1 MRLCKHGKSA
11 LMLKCN
17 QVPFQ
22 GSVSPMFY
30 VLLRNVLK
38 HLICCSDG
46 TMYNNDEGY
55 FKETDTH
62 FDCHFC
68 VNSSE
73 ICAFIDHH

>member
-1 MRLCKHGKSA
+1 
-11 LMLKCN
+11 
-17 QVPFQ
+17 
-22 GSVSPMFY
+22 MFY

-38 HLICCSDG
+38 HLICCGDG
-46 TMYNNDEGY
+46 TMYNDDEGY

-73 ICAFIDHH
+73 IRVFIDHH